1 MLKVCLWLSNTR
13 KIAWHSEHLY
23 NAFDEKLGELRLLI
37 IMPKTKLNNYT
48 HILFT
53 YSVTTVEFL

>member
-1 MLKVCLWLSNTR
+1 MSNE
-13 KIAWHSEHLY
+13 KL